1 METLNVGEFKTYFS
15 ENKYKEFPGFKSTI
29 GKSLVKKEI
38 SYVKMLDEE
47 KKTTLRLIRSMIQD
61 MSSNGKLINESME
74 AKVELKTEKYGMINV
89 SSYVK
94 TVDELTSFIEL
105 IKDLECK

>member
-1 METLNVGEFKTYFS
+1 
-15 ENKYKEFPGFKSTI
+15 
-29 GKSLVKKEI
+29 
-38 SYVKMLDEE
+38 
-47 KKTTLRLIRSMIQD
+47 
-61 MSSNGKLINESME
+61 ME
-74 AKVELKTEKYGMINV
+74 AKVELKTEKYGVINV